1 MFNSIFASGVLGIW
15 NVLLALGLA
24 LVLGFTGALYYTK
37 KNTATRSFAF
47 TLALLP
53 LITATVIMAV
63 NGNLGAGIAVAGSF
77 SLIRFR
83 SAQGSGQEILAVFLA
98 AAVGLCLGA
107 GYAAVACL
115 LMLLC
120 LLAHAALSASG
131 FGRESEN
138 RRELRITL
146 PENLDDEGLFDDL
159 LNTYFT
165 SCELIRIR
173 TVLINGTTMDMGA
186 AYQLVYRGTLRN
198 AADARRLMDAVRERN
213 GNLPVSMGKVMDDPH
228 EM

>member
-159 LNTYFT
+159 LAGYFRN
-165 SCELIRIR
+165 CELVRMR
-173 TVLINGTTMDMGA
+173 TVDMGA